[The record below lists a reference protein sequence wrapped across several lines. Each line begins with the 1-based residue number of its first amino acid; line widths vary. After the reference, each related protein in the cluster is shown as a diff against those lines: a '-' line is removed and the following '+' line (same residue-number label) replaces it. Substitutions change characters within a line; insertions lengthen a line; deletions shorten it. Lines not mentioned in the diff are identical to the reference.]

1 LTALHG
7 LIAELAAN
15 RFLSDA
21 LGRIRDQIAV
31 SSVTNLV
38 DPAWLA
44 EVREQHAGIAHAIR
58 AGDAVQAA
66 AVLRMHVLDAAAV
79 HRRQHEA

>member
-1 LTALHG
+1 MTALHG

-44 EVREQHAGIAHAIR
+44 EVREQH
-58 AGDAVQAA
+58 
-66 AVLRMHVLDAAAV
+66 
-79 HRRQHEA
+79 EA